1 MVRAITGIDEDLIKD
16 AHTVYKA
23 KVIPW
28 KTLGALAA
36 GFVLIVSAA
45 FLFRSGGETTIRVS
59 GQKLT
64 ARSVT
69 VEQEDPGAAVRAYS
83 LEPVTA
89 FTVPMEIEV
98 RGHTEI
104 SVSGG
109 NLQVFDSEGYSLL
122 YEGEAFSTEEDV
134 RVFWTVETDGAAARF
149 EMSVEGGKNAD
160 IVILT
165 YGDSGW
171 KISKVKK

>member
-1 MVRAITGIDEDLIKD
+1 M
-16 AHTVYKA
+16 
-23 KVIPW
+23 
-28 KTLGALAA
+28 
-36 GFVLIVSAA
+36 VSAA
-45 FLFRSGGETTIRVS
+45 FLLRPGGESTIRVC

-64 ARSVT
+64 AQSVT
-69 VEQEDPGAAVRAYS
+69 VGHADPGAAVRAYS

-109 NLQVFDSEGYSLL
+109 NLQIFDSEGSSLL

-134 RVFWTVETDGAAARF
+134 RVFWTVETDGTATRF
-149 EMSVEGGKNAD
+149 EMTVEGGKTAD
-160 IVILT
+160 TMILT
-165 YGDSGW
+165 YDESGEW
-171 KISKVKK
+171 KIRKVRN

>member
-1 MVRAITGIDEDLIKD
+1 MHKTKD
-16 AHTVYKA
+16 
-23 KVIPW
+23 IPW

-36 GFVLIVSAA
+36 GFVLMVSAA
-45 FLFRSGGETTIRVS
+45 FMLRPGGEPTIRVC

-64 ARSVT
+64 AQSVT
-69 VEQEDPGAAVRAYS
+69 VEQADPGAAIRAYS
-83 LEPVTA
+83 LEPVTF

-98 RGHTEI
+98 RGHTDI

-134 RVFWTVETDGAAARF
+134 RVFWTVETDGSAARF
-149 EMSVEGGKNAD
+149 EMSVEGGKAAD
-160 IVILT
+160 TVILT
-165 YGDSGW
+165 FDESGEW
-171 KISKVKK
+171 KIRKVRN